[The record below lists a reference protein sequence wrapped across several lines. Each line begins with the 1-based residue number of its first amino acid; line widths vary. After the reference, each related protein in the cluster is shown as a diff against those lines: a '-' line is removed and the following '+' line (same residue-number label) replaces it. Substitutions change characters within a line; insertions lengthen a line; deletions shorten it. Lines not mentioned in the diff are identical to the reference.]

1 MAGEPTLAEPTRRWI
16 PISIIS
22 IVVLGLIGAI
32 ISLSVG
38 EKGVAQITVTG
49 TGEVQQLI
57 GGIPQLDRRLGE
69 DDAEVTVSVF
79 QDVQCPRC
87 ADYQATVIDPLI
99 AEQVRTGEIKLE
111 FRNYPLGEKPVTLG
125 AIATAAAIEQDRGWQ
140 YADLFLRNL
149 EQVPEQGVNEEFL
162 GEIAG
167 SVPKLDV
174 AAWEEAYDGEEA
186 TARAEED
193 VQLATDLRFTANP
206 ALIVEG
212 AGGSQT
218 LQDAPTYDEII
229 AAIDAVR

>member
-1 MAGEPTLAEPTRRWI
+1 MAEAEPTRRWV
-16 PISIIS
+16 PISIIT
-22 IVVLGLIGAI
+22 VVTLGLIGAI
-32 ISLSVG
+32 ISLSIG
-38 EKGVAQITVTG
+38 EKGVAQITVVG

-57 GGIPQLDRRLGE
+57 GGIPQLDRRLGS

-99 AEQVRTGEIKLE
+99 EEQVRTGEIKLE

-149 EQVPEQGVNEEFL
+149 DQVPEQGVSDEFL
-162 GEIAG
+162 DEIAG

-174 AAWEEAYDGEEA
+174 TAWEEAYAGEEA
-186 TARAEED
+186 TLRAEED
-193 VQLATDLRFTANP
+193 VQLATDLRFTPNP
-206 ALIVEG
+206 ALVVEG
-212 AGGSQT
+212 PASSQT
-218 LQDAPTYDEII
+218 LPDAPTYDEVI